1 MRSRSAF
8 AALYGNDLQLASA
21 WRSSVLLKCVGRSA
35 RKGIN
40 LIDRPPITVFWNGCL
55 NEFHAGLA

>member
-1 MRSRSAF
+1 MRIRSAF

-21 WRSSVLLKCVGRSA
+21 WRSSALLKCVGRSA

-40 LIDRPPITVFWNGCL
+40 LIDRPPITVF
-55 NEFHAGLA
+55 

>member
-21 WRSSVLLKCVGRSA
+21 WRFSVSLKCVGRSA
-35 RKGIN
+35 RKGI
-40 LIDRPPITVFWNGCL
+40 I
-55 NEFHAGLA
+55 